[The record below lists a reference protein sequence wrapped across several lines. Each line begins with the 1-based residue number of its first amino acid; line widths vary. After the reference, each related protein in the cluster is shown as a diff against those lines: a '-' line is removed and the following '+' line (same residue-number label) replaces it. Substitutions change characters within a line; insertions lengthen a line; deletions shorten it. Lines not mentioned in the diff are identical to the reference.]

1 VFYNLSSST
10 HNADGSTTFFGS
22 GGNATNTLEPDGSS
36 IVFAQSGSAASSAA
50 PVWFAPGPPS
60 STILSSVMNGGSAFQ
75 SMMNDVSVFKMYE
88 IMLALPDA
96 TLTSFFSY
104 LNSKHIGLAIEA
116 EPLVATQGQPGYGLE
131 SYSESA
137 SDLKTLLTK
146 IKTDGGN
153 LSYVAWDDPWA
164 AGYESGILSFS
175 QTVSEVAAATNT
187 VHKLFPQAIVGDM
200 EPVGR
205 SSTETQALQTWFTAY
220 AQAEGSPFSF
230 FQGDIGGWN
239 PGWESM
245 LAADTKMAHANGMSV
260 GAIIDG
266 AWNSPSATAWAA
278 QAVSMAQQIM
288 SDPSTRADYLVVQS
302 WQTTPSETM
311 DPTIPGTLASVALD
325 VENGLRSASAV
336 PAMAQYSASNSLQS
350 VVWSGGWTA
359 FQNGSS
365 LVLSSPSGAVIA
377 QLAWSTIRAFSF
389 NSATGVATVTVCISP
404 ATSTHQE
411 VDMTYQVSVGAAA
424 AGFVVSAIGL

>member
-1 VFYNLSSST
+1 MFYNLSSSA

-22 GGNATNTLEPDGSS
+22 GGNAINTLEPDGSS
-36 IVFAQSGSAASSAA
+36 IVFAQPVSAMGAAA

-60 STILSSVMNGGSAFQ
+60 TTILNSVVSGGSAFQ
-75 SMMNDVSVFKMYE
+75 SMMSGVSVFKLYE
-88 IMLALPDA
+88 IMLALPDSI
-96 TLTSFFSY
+96 LRSFFSY
-104 LNSKHIGLAIEA
+104 LNSKHISLAIEA
-116 EPLVATQGQPGYGLE
+116 EPLVASQGQPGYGVE
-131 SYSESA
+131 SFSESA
-137 SDLKTLLTK
+137 SDLTTLLTK

-153 LSYVAWDDPWA
+153 LSYVAWDEPWA
-164 AGYESGILSFS
+164 CGYSSGILSLS
-175 QTVSEVAAATNT
+175 KTASEVAAATNE
-187 VHKLFPQAIVGDM
+187 VHELFPQAIVGDI

-205 SSTETQALQTWFTAY
+205 SPTETAALQTWFSAY
-220 AQAEGSPFSF
+220 AQAAGSPFSF
-230 FQGDIGGWN
+230 LQEDIGGWN
-239 PGWESM
+239 PGWETA
-245 LAADTKMAHANGMSV
+245 LAADTKIAHQNGMSV

-325 VENGLRSASAV
+325 VENGTRSASAA
-336 PAMAQYSASNSLQS
+336 PAMAQYSASGSLQN

-365 LVLSSPSGAVIA
+365 LVFSSPSGAVVQQYA
-377 QLAWSTIRAFSF
+377 SSTIRAFSF
-389 NSATGVATVTVCISP
+389 NAATGIATVTVCISP
-404 ATSTHQE
+404 ATSTRPE
-411 VDMTYQVSVGAAA
+411 ADVTYQVSITAG
-424 AGFVVSAIGL
+424 GFVFAPVVL